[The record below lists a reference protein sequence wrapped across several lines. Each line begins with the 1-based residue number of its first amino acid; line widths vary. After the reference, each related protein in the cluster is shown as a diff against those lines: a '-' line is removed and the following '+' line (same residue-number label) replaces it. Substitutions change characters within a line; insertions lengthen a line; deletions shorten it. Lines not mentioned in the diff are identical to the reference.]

1 MKARTFKMTV
11 TITVSNEEALAE
23 MMEMKNQIQSGEMQR
38 EMSDEEKNNRIK
50 FDKVTAT
57 FEELTSNN

>member
-11 TITVSNEEALAE
+11 TITVSNEEALTE
-23 MMEMKNQIQSGEMQR
+23 MMEMKNQIQSGQMQR
-38 EMSDEEKNNRIK
+38 EMIDQEQNRMK

-57 FEELTSNN
+57 FEEIK

>member
-11 TITVSNEEALAE
+11 TITVSNEEALTE
-23 MMEMKNQIQSGEMQR
+23 MMEMKNQIQNGTLQR
-38 EMSDEEKNNRIK
+38 EMSDEKKNRIK

>member
-1 MKARTFKMTV
+1 MKPRTFKMTV
-11 TITVSNEEALAE
+11 TITVSNEEALVE
-23 MMEMKNQIQSGEMQR
+23 MMEMKNQIQSGQMQR
-38 EMSDEEKNNRIK
+38 EMIDEEKNRMK